1 MIKEVQN
8 AICVSLIPM
17 FLYMMALAVARATKG
32 RPIANQVLGIQRTGF
47 LFAVVSF
54 TSNRFGTLRA
64 LLKN

>member
-1 MIKEVQN
+1 
-8 AICVSLIPM
+8 M